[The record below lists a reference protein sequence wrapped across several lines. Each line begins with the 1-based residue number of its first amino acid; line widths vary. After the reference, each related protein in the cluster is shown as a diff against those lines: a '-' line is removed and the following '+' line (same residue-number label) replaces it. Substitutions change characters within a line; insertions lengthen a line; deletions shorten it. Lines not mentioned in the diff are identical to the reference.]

1 MAYIILIIYLV
12 LALAVQFL
20 AGPFPA
26 SLFAFPLNLILLIL
40 WLALLVFAWKGLR
53 KSYFVRFMLSPGA
66 TFFAVGLFLA
76 VTLAIGIT
84 GYRWITGTWPFVAF
98 MLYFQSVL
106 VFIIL
111 RGWRAPTA
119 TGARLGAIRW
129 RFLFLHVGLLTAVAS
144 AFWGAPDTE
153 TLRTQAYRQIPVTEA
168 YTEDGSIEWIGYEMV
183 LEDFSVSYGTDG
195 IPSDYEAVVRIDG
208 EDVVLKVNHPHSVR
222 FGEDVYLSGYDTRSQ
237 EYCVL
242 QIVKEP
248 SRYVTIAGIVM
259 MLAGAFLLFAGG
271 PRRKRNELD

>member
-26 SLFAFPLNLILLIL
+26 SLFAFPLNIILLIL

-195 IPSDYEAVVRIDG
+195 MPSDYEAVVRIDG

-248 SRYVTIAGIVM
+248 LRYVTIAGIVM

-271 PRRKRNELD
+271 PRRRRNELD

>member
-1 MAYIILIIYLV
+1 MAYIVLIVYLA

-40 WLALLVFAWKGLR
+40 WLALLVFGWKGMR
-53 KSYFVRFMLSPGA
+53 KSAFVRFMLSPGA

-76 VTLAIGIT
+76 VALAIGIT
-84 GYRWITGTWPFVAF
+84 GFRWITGTWPFVAF

-153 TLRTQAYRQIPVTEA
+153 TLRTQAYRQTPVTEA
-168 YTEDGSIEWIGYEMV
+168 YTEDGRMEWLGYEMI

-208 EDVVLKVNHPHSVR
+208 EDAVLKVNHPHSVR

-248 SRYVTIAGIVM
+248 SRYGTIAGIVM

-271 PRRKRNELD
+271 PRRRRNELD

>member
-195 IPSDYEAVVRIDG
+195 MPSDYEAVVRIDG

-271 PRRKRNELD
+271 PRRRRNELD

>member
-1 MAYIILIIYLV
+1 MSYIILIIYLI

-195 IPSDYEAVVRIDG
+195 MPSDYEAVVRIDG

-271 PRRKRNELD
+271 PRRRRNELD